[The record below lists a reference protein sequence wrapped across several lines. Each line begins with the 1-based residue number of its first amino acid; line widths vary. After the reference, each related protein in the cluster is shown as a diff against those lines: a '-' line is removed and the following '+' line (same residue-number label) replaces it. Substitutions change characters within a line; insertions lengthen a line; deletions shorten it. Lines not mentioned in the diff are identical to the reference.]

1 MIDMK
6 PIVRIILT
14 STIVLAALGM
24 IAYKYVD
31 YIKYPWTRDG
41 LVRAQVIQIVPR
53 LSGQLVTVPIRNNQL
68 VKQGDLLF
76 EIDPSTFQATVN
88 LARAQLN
95 NMRDIVKSL
104 TEQVDGLRDAVAQSE
119 SARNQ
124 AKFEVEG
131 YLANMENARIA
142 LEQYKTLLAENSTS
156 QRDYDNKN
164 DMYQKALAQ
173 LNGAKAHVNQTTAE
187 LERSKADL
195 DRSIADLGAPGEA
208 NPRLLRAEADSELAQ
223 QNLNFTKVW
232 APVDGYITNL
242 QLRAGDS
249 AVANQPIVAV
259 IDANSFYIEA
269 FFRETFVG
277 NIQSGDRAV
286 VTLMSYPDIPL
297 QGRVDSIGW
306 GIAQQNGSTGFQL
319 LPSVSP
325 TFEWIRLAQRI
336 PVIVCLE
343 KVPDTVKL
351 RAGTTASVVV
361 MTGTSNG
368 DDSAPPVPRVLQ

>member
-1 MIDMK
+1 VIGMK
-6 PIVRIILT
+6 QIVKIIAT
-14 STIVLAALGM
+14 GVIVLAALGM

-53 LSGQLVTVPIRNNQL
+53 LSGQLVRVPIRNNQL

-76 EIDPSTFQATVN
+76 EIDPSTFQAKVN
-88 LARAQLN
+88 LARAQLD
-95 NMRDIVKSL
+95 NMRDIIRSL
-104 TEQVDGLRDAVAQSE
+104 AEQVDVMRAAVAQSE
-119 SARNQ
+119 AERNQ
-124 AKFEVEG
+124 ARFAAEG
-131 YLANMENARIA
+131 YAANTENARVE
-142 LEQYKTLLAENSTS
+142 LERTRTLLSQGVTD

-164 DMYQKALAQ
+164 TTYQQDLAQ
-173 LNGAKAHVNQTTAE
+173 LNGAKSNVNQMTAD
-187 LERSKADL
+187 LERSKAAL
-195 DRSIADLGAPGEA
+195 ARAIADLGATGEA
-208 NPRLLRAEADSELAQ
+208 NPRLRRAEADLELAEED
-223 QNLNFTKVW
+223 LNFTKVW

-242 QLRAGDS
+242 QLRVGDS

-259 IDANSFYIEA
+259 IDANSFYVEA
-269 FFRETFVG
+269 FFRETFIG
-277 NIQSGDRAV
+277 NFQNGDRAV
-286 VTLMSYPDIPL
+286 VTLMSYPDTPV
-297 QGRVDSIGW
+297 QGRVESIGW

-319 LPSVSP
+319 LPSTKP

-336 PVIVCLE
+336 PVMVRLE

-368 DDSAPPVPRVLQ
+368 GDAVPPVPRALQ